1 MAEELSAEALV
12 FLVVFLIATFWVV
25 RLFMKLNREVREKTD
40 KITEKMDE
48 LEREYVGIKPELAE
62 LRAMLDARVDY
73 SFLEKKLHELVVMV
87 MDRTKTRAR

>member
-1 MAEELSAEALV
+1 MAEELSAEALI

-40 KITEKMDE
+40 KITEKMNE

-87 MDRTKTRAR
+87 MDRTKSRR

>member
-62 LRAMLDARVDY
+62 LRAMMESRVDY

-87 MDRTKTRAR
+87 MDRTKSRSR